1 MDFYIKGKSTNEFN
15 KCNIMKCR
23 ILNKSN
29 YLFCSRGS
37 WEFVIELKNI
47 HMEDLR
53 PRGLFMGSMDEEI
66 DLKTFVVI
74 IEWFE
79 HFQSQI
85 CGYFLLA
92 QAKERKE
99 SLRNLQ

>member
-1 MDFYIKGKSTNEFN
+1 MIFYGKGKSTNEFN
-15 KCNIMKCR
+15 KCKIIKCR

-29 YLFCSRGS
+29 YWFCSR
-37 WEFVIELKNI
+37 EPLELAIELNNV

-53 PRGLFMGSMDEEI
+53 PRGLFMGSIDEEV

-79 HFQSQI
+79 HFQVKY
-85 CGYFLLA
+85 GGTFF
-92 QAKERKE
+92 
-99 SLRNLQ
+99 